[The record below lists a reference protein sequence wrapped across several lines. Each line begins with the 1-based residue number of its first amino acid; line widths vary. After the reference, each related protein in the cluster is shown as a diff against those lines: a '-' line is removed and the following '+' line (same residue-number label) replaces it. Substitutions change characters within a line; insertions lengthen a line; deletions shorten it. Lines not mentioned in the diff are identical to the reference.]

1 MLIVKKLFYKILSR
15 FGNEMTYVEAQNGIT
30 GGLRLLK
37 DKGTNTVRCY
47 GYFRRSTDIT
57 SSTTIFTVPSG
68 FRPAGNYSIPMF
80 LSTSGNVNVGF
91 YGVLTAQGVLTQ
103 ALGNTIREGF
113 VSAEWSLT

>member
-1 MLIVKKLFYKILSR
+1 MLNIKKLLNKMLGR
-15 FGNEMTYVEAQNGIT
+15 FGNEMAYVEAQNGIT
-30 GGLRLLK
+30 GGLRLFK

-47 GYFRRSTDIT
+47 GYFRRSTDIAV
-57 SSTTIFTVPSG
+57 STTIFAVPSG
-68 FRPAGNYSIPMF
+68 FRPTGNYAVPMF

-103 ALGNTIREGF
+103 SLGNSVREGF